1 MKKTYIAPSAERI
14 ALETE
19 EILEISFT
27 GIGTVL
33 EEKTDADKKADIIA
47 KIKEA
52 EEAE

>member
-1 MKKTYIAPSAERI
+1 MKKTYITPSAERI

-33 EEKTDADKKADIIA
+33 EEKTDADKKAESDFGNVSLF
-47 KIKEA
+47 
-52 EEAE
+52 